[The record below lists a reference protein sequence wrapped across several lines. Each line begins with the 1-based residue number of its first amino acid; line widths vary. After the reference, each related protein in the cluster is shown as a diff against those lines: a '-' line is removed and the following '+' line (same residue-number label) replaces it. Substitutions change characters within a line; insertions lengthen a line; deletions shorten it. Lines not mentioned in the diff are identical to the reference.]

1 MGRRL
6 RTFCCCIAVIFSL
19 FYIHTAFAV
28 INDGFDFPVGI
39 PSNHSGWYIILHLGE
54 SWDSNIGHLGE
65 DFLKT
70 EGSALGEAVYAAGN
84 GVVYQIYTGSP
95 NSWGGVVIIKH
106 EAPLGSTFNISNCT
120 LTGDPGETDTSV
132 GVVYTMYGHLQNIL
146 VSRGQVIQRGMKI
159 GEVGYVPDFPTP
171 HLHFE
176 IKSQSAID
184 SEWQNGVGHGY
195 SDTDGSAPYHYQPS
209 TFINQN
215 RPKSFL
221 LAQASLILMGTERPI
236 LPSTV
241 PARVSGGS
249 LPLQALLP
257 MAMAGVDLDSN
268 PFPEITMEMERPTS
282 RSTIPR
288 EAPGGSFP
296 LRVFQP
302 MEWVGVD
309 QPSNLSL
316 EIMMGTGRRI
326 LRSTTPQ
333 EAPGGS
339 FPLLGIPAYG
349 VGWGGSAFKPVP
361 GDYDGDGKTDIAI
374 YDTTGGTW
382 WIIPSSGTGP
392 RAVGPMESVG
402 VDQHSHLFLEIMTEM
417 ERRTLQFITPVRV
430 VGGSFPLLV
439 RDHRG
444 KWGLMEWDGEDL
456 DLPLFLEITMETER
470 PMWPF
475 TRAAMAA
482 GGSSTHPMEAPM
494 AWVGVEMRPIFH

>member
-39 PSNHSGWYIILHLGE
+39 PSDHSGWYIILHLGE

-106 EAPLGSTFNISNCT
+106 EAPLGSTFNISSCT

-215 RPKSFL
+215 RPKSF
-221 LAQASLILMGTERPI
+221 
-236 LPSTV
+236 
-241 PARVSGGS
+241 PARPGIVDFDGDRKTDIAVYRASTGVWWVTPSSG
-249 LPLQALLP
+249 A
-257 MAMAGVDLDSN
+257 
-268 PFPEITMEMERPTS
+268 
-282 RSTIPR
+282 
-288 EAPGGSFP
+288 
-296 LRVFQP
+296 
-302 MEWVGVD
+302 
-309 QPSNLSL
+309 
-316 EIMMGTGRRI
+316 
-326 LRSTTPQ
+326 
-333 EAPGGS
+333 
-339 FPLLGIPAYG
+339 PAYG
-349 VGWGGSAFKPVP
+349 YGWGGPGFKPVP

-374 YDTTGGTW
+374 YNTTGGAW

-392 RAVGPMESVG
+392 Q
-402 VDQHSHLFLEIMTEM
+402 D
-417 ERRTLQFITPVRV
+417 
-430 VGGSFPLLV
+430 
-439 RDHRG
+439 
-444 KWGLMEWDGEDL
+444 K
-456 DLPLFLEITMETER
+456 
-470 PMWPF
+470 
-475 TRAAMAA
+475 
-482 GGSSTHPMEAPM
+482 
-494 AWVGVEMRPIFH
+494 